1 MMEGKFW
8 NTIGGIAWI
17 IVSFKILFIRQFQ
30 ARGMSFDFSNDLI
43 SILAGGS
50 TFILGVA
57 WLYSTYRKK
66 SPQEKDDN

>member
-1 MMEGKFW
+1 MMKGKFW
-8 NTIGGIAWI
+8 DTVTGIACI
-17 IVSFKILFIRQFQ
+17 IVAFKILVIQQFS